1 MPAQPTMEAAERL
14 KTAGRNDDCPCGSGK
29 KYKKCHL
36 RADEEA
42 TSKQLAEAQVKADAS
57 AAKVA
62 EAAEAEAQAQP
73 GGMRPKAAQSSGPS
87 HAPKTPMSHK
97 PMSAPRKAGVA

>member
-1 MPAQPTMEAAERL
+1 MPTLEPAERL

-42 TSKQLAEAQVKADAS
+42 VSKQSAEAQSKADGV
-57 AAKVA
+57 AAKKA
-62 EAAEAEAQAQP
+62 EGEEAEAQAS
-73 GGMRPKAAQSSGPS
+73 GIRPKPVQSGGGPA
-87 HAPKTPMSHK
+87 APKSTMSHK
-97 PMSAPRKAGVA
+97 PMSAPRKAGTA

>member
-1 MPAQPTMEAAERL
+1 MPAQPTMEPAERL

-42 TSKQLAEAQVKADAS
+42 VSKQLAEAQAKADQG
-57 AAKVA
+57 AAK
-62 EAAEAEAQAQP
+62 EAAEAETVAQAS
-73 GGMRPKAAQSSGPS
+73 GIRPKAAQNNGPA